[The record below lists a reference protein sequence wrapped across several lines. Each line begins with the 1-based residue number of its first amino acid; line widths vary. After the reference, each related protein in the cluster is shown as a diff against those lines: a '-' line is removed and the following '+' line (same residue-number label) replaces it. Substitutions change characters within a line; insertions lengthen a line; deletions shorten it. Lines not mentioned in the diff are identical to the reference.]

1 MAPIAKHQAA
11 EVKDFT
17 LEFPFS
23 SICSKK
29 KKKSFTAEAAG
40 NYSKAQW
47 KLGVE

>member
-1 MAPIAKHQAA
+1 MAPIAKHHAA

-29 KKKSFTAEAAG
+29 KKKNHLLQKLLEITVKHSG
-40 NYSKAQW
+40 N
-47 KLGVE
+47 